1 MNNNPT
7 FFDVLVI
14 GGGHAGC
21 EAALAPARMGLE
33 TALVTFSL
41 AAAGRMSCNPSI
53 GGIAKSH
60 MVFELDAL
68 GGEMAL
74 NTDCTGLQF
83 RVLNRRKGPAVQ
95 ANRVQCDKPAY
106 AARMAAVLANT
117 PHLTVLEDAVDDID
131 VRSGRIVGVHCR
143 KRGKIGAKRVILTAG
158 TFLRGRV
165 FIGKTAV
172 PSGRLGEPSEEALSL
187 RLRDAGIAMDRLK
200 TGTPPRLHKDS
211 IHYDRM
217 DLQPGEDPPPFFS
230 RYCRERAGMFHVEP
244 GEAGSGGSEGVPRG
258 TSGEGGDGF
267 VPRGTAASPARSDP
281 VSRGTSPCPSPPPL
295 PGPGARENLPPF
307 APWVPGSDPMPCHLT
322 HTNARTIGIIRE
334 HLEDSA
340 LYGGMIEGVGARYCP
355 SIEDKVVKFASH
367 DDHHVFV
374 EPEGRS
380 VPEVYPNGTSN
391 SLPPDIQEEMIHSI
405 QGLEDA
411 VFLAPGYAIEYDY
424 FDPTQLHHTLESKV
438 IGGLFLAGQVN
449 GTTGYEEA
457 AAQGIMAGINAAL
470 QLLGK
475 KEIVFRRHE
484 AYIGVLIDDLVT
496 KGTNEP
502 YRMFTSRAEHRLLL
516 RQDNAAF
523 RMLEAA
529 RHAGIRAKEDLNAI
543 AVRQQAVLDELERLS
558 RITKDGSTLAQ
569 WIKRPDETYESVAG
583 QGGLPEEVR
592 RQVEFSLKYEGY
604 IEREWRQAEKA
615 EQMERQK
622 IPEGLDYAALTA
634 LRYETREKL
643 SQIRPRTLREAAR
656 VSGVTPADI
665 SILSVWL
672 KAHPGGRD

>member
-1 MNNNPT
+1 MTPLS
-7 FFDVLVI
+7 FDVLVI

-41 AAAGRMSCNPSI
+41 TAAGRMSCNPSI

-106 AARMAAVLANT
+106 SARMAAVLANT
-117 PHLTVLEDAVDDID
+117 PHLTVLEDAVEDIELQN
-131 VRSGRIVGVHCR
+131 GRITGVLC
-143 KRGKIGAKRVILTAG
+143 KNRGLVRAKRVILTAG

-165 FIGKTAV
+165 FIGKTAT
-172 PSGRLGEPSEEALSL
+172 PSGRLGEPSEEHLSL
-187 RLRDAGIAMDRLK
+187 RLRDAGIRMDRLK

-217 DLQPGEDPPPFFS
+217 ALQPGEDPPPFFS
-230 RYCRERAGMFHVEP
+230 RYCREHAEAFHVEP
-244 GEAGSGGSEGVPRG
+244 GAGGAGEGGVPRG
-258 TSGEGGDGF
+258 TSTVPLPCP
-267 VPRGTAASPARSDP
+267 VPRGTLSD
-281 VSRGTSPCPSPPPL
+281 SPCPPL
-295 PGPGARENLPPF
+295 PGFLPLF
-307 APWVPGSDPMPCHLT
+307 SPWVPGSDPMPCHLT
-322 HTNARTIGIIRE
+322 HTNARTIGIIRD

-340 LYGGMIEGVGARYCP
+340 LYGGLIEGVGARYCP

-367 DDHHVFV
+367 DNHHVFV

-380 VPEVYPNGTSN
+380 VLEVYPNGTSN
-391 SLPPDIQEEMIHSI
+391 SLPLDVQKDMIHSI

-457 AAQGIMAGINAAL
+457 AAQGIMAGINAAM

-475 KEIVFRRHE
+475 KEIVFQRHE

-516 RQDNAAF
+516 RQDNAVF

-529 RHAGIRAKEDLNAI
+529 RHVGIRSREDLDEIQARRQAI
-543 AVRQQAVLDELERLS
+543 QDETERLFHT
-558 RITKDGSTLAQ
+558 TKNGSSLAQ
-569 WIKRPDETYESVAG
+569 WIKRPDETYDSVVKNSP
-583 QGGLPEEVR
+583 LPEEVR
-592 RQVEFSLKYEGY
+592 QQVEFSLKYEGY
-604 IEREWRQAEKA
+604 IEREWRQAAKA
-615 EQMERQK
+615 EQMNRQK

-643 SQIRPRTLREAAR
+643 SQIRPQSLREAAR

-665 SILSVWL
+665 AILSVWL
-672 KAHPGGRD
+672 KAHPGGNP